1 MWIDRFK
8 SSNSIISIGTVSRN
22 LWTIEDIDKI
32 MKEHQDKD
40 LYFRV
45 GVRTELQWTDEFW
58 KNKITDDDI
67 KEINRIYV
75 DLDLRKKFKGNLSD
89 EEIRSMAEI
98 LKERLDKHPLFKQWT
113 HIVFSWNWL
122 HIHYIWDYITIESTL
137 YANIARKFYELF
149 DKDILQTAPLNFCP
163 TDKSNQNISRLM
175 RLPDSYNQRKAF
187 DDLSPVQV
195 EILYEQDVKC
205 DYLESYQQYI
215 WNLLEQQ
222 VDKEYESYSSD
233 EKHIYKNMRKE
244 FIAYICSKTWLHI
257 QPDGKNLWGWHN
269 PNNKAFF
276 LHEKVNKL
284 IMSEESTY
292 LPKPINGSHHT
303 FVSLVMQI
311 ENLSK
316 ENACKYILNKYEP
329 KQETKW
335 LTIFRWGAIDFLE
348 KYKFTRGLDKINK
361 ALGKFHTWQM
371 IILVWKAG
379 MGKTEFC
386 FHMAKNNAMIGNKVA
401 YLSMEM
407 KAADLVK
414 RSARQ
419 YAHINKLERSDK
431 NLTEEQK
438 EDFTKHYK
446 YFVNINNLQIVSFDD
461 ETTIDVVEKYILELH
476 TQWANLFFI
485 DNLWFFTGGINELE
499 RFAEISR
506 RLKKL
511 TNGYPLSIILLHH
524 IKKTESK
531 DEYKPG
537 TSNDIR
543 WNQKLVDDAD
553 KVVQIRRNTDKK
565 LEDLI
570 EKQTVYLLIHKDRE
584 FWEFG
589 EIDFFFNDG
598 NYYDNLNPF

>member
-32 MKEHQDKD
+32 LKEHQDKD

-45 GVRTELQWTDEFW
+45 GIRPELQWTDEFW
-58 KNKITDDDI
+58 KNKITNDDI

-75 DLDLRKKFKGNLSD
+75 DLDLRKEFKGKLSD

-113 HIVFSWNWL
+113 HIIFSGNGL
-122 HIHYIWDYITIESTL
+122 HIHYIWDYITIEPTL

-149 DKDILQTAPLNFCP
+149 DKEILQTAPLDFCP

-175 RLPDSYNQRKAF
+175 RLPGSYNQRKAF

-195 EILYEQDVKC
+195 QIIYEQDVKC
-205 DYLESYQQYI
+205 DYLEWYQQYI

-222 VDKEYESYSSD
+222 VDKEYESYSND
-233 EKHIYKNMRKE
+233 EKYIYKNMRKE
-244 FIAYICSKTWLHI
+244 FIAYICKKTWLHL
-257 QPDGKNLWGWHN
+257 QQDGKNFWGWHN

-284 IMSEESTY
+284 IMPEESSY
-292 LPKPINGSHHT
+292 LPKPINGLHHT
-303 FVSLVMQI
+303 FVSLVMQV
-311 ENLSK
+311 ENITK
-316 ENACKYILNKYEP
+316 ENACKYIYNNYRFKN
-329 KQETKW
+329 ETKW
-335 LTIFRWGAIDFLE
+335 LTIFKWGAIDFLE

-371 IILVWKAG
+371 ILLVWKAG

-386 FHMAKNNAMIGNKVA
+386 FHMAKKNALKGNKVA

-419 YAHINKLERSDK
+419 YAHINKLDRSDK

-438 EDFTKHYK
+438 DDFTKHYQ
-446 YFVNINNLQIVSFDD
+446 YIIDIDNLQIVSFDD

-476 TQWANLFFI
+476 AQWTDLFFI
-485 DNLWFFTGGINELE
+485 DNLWFFTGGKDELE

-506 RLKKL
+506 RLKKI
-511 TNGYPLSIILLHH
+511 TNASPLSIVMLHH
-524 IKKTESK
+524 IKKTLAIN
-531 DEYKPG
+531 EYKPA

-543 WNQKLVDDAD
+543 WSQKLVDDAD
-553 KVVQIRRNTDKK
+553 KVVQIRRNTDKN

-584 FWEFG
+584 FGEFWEV
-589 EIDFFFNDG
+589 EFFFLDG